1 MKCVHT
7 CDTTH
12 NNKYAVVLCNGKE
25 NGQTIPREAT
35 LFNNY
40 TEVISFKIYSRYI
53 EIILFYYLLIGH
65 ALIFL

>member
-1 MKCVHT
+1 M

-12 NNKYAVVLCNGKE
+12 NNKYAVVLYNGKE

-40 TEVISFKIYSRYI
+40 TEVISFKIYSRYLD
-53 EIILFYYLLIGH
+53 IILFYSLLI
-65 ALIFL
+65 APPLIFIYFKYI